1 MVKRAIPSITE
12 NMLDHN
18 DVDDISGSS
27 PTTTS
32 PLAEGSE
39 LFRAV
44 MEDFIKEN
52 QQTRNNNRDISCN
65 NSNDRKTSNL
75 CRRCLNVKLPCKCKM
90 VKTYSTCRTGHR
102 VQWADE
108 LSDGQLAREHRIDC
122 DSPLSCSAPIDVT
135 DSIKS
140 ILKHRANCIIIVA
153 E

>member
-1 MVKRAIPSITE
+1 
-12 NMLDHN
+12 MLDHI

-44 MEDFIKEN
+44 MENFIKEN
-52 QQTRNNNRDISCN
+52 QLTGNGNRGTRYND
-65 NSNDRKTSNL
+65 SNDRKTTSNP
-75 CRRCLNVKLPCKCKM
+75 CRRCLSVKLSCKCKTTSR
-90 VKTYSTCRTGHR
+90 VDTRTGHR

-108 LSDGQLAREHRIDC
+108 FSDGQLAREHRIDC
-122 DSPLSCSAPIDVT
+122 DSPLQCSPPMDVT
-135 DSIKS
+135 DSIKP
-140 ILKHRANCIIIVA
+140 ILKHRQDRANCIIIVA